1 MISHPYVFGRPREW
15 DRAKVAQDL
24 VEWSK
29 LDTSINLCEFCGMH
43 MLQATKITDWA
54 REDEHFRAAYHIAKH
69 NIGSRREVK
78 LSKGEL
84 HQKAYDLNARTYD
97 HFLKEEHREQIAY
110 ESSLKVEKPEDT
122 EKTKEAV
129 QALNRFSD
137 TINSQRSAR
146 KSEEQS
152 KRTESKSQLDAGA
165 DKAP

>member
-43 MLQATKITDWA
+43 MMQATKITDWA

-84 HQKAYDLNARTYD
+84 HQKAYDLNAKTYD
-97 HFLKEEHREQIAY
+97 HFLKEETREQIAY
-110 ESSLKVEKPEDT
+110 EASLKVEKPEDQ
-122 EKTKEAV
+122 EKTREAV
-129 QALNRFSD
+129 SALKEF
-137 TINSQRSAR
+137 TQVIT
-146 KSEEQS
+146 SERALKRAEKS
-152 KRTESKSQLDAGA
+152 KRAESKSQLEAGA